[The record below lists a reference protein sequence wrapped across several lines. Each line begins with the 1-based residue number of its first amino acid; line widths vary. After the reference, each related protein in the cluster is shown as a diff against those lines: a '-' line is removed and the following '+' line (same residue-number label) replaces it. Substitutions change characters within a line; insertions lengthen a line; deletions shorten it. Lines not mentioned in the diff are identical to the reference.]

1 MHHQIAPHGGEL
13 VNRMLTG
20 EKRDFWVE
28 KAASLPALTVDSRI
42 ISDIEMIACGA
53 FSPLEGFMCRDD
65 YNHVLEAMRL
75 QSGLPWTLPVVLGV
89 SADEADMC
97 DVDSPVALKD
107 AAGTVLAIL
116 HLQEKYVVNKE
127 KEAARIFKTADKN
140 HPGVRYL
147 LEERGDVLLGGD
159 IDVISMPSH
168 SLFNEYRFTPIETR
182 HAFELR
188 GWARIVAFQTRN
200 PVHRAHEYLQK
211 CALEI
216 CDGLFMHPLTGD
228 TKKEDVPADV
238 RMRCYQTLIKNYYPE
253 DRVMLSVF
261 PAYMRYAGPRE
272 AIFHALIRKNYGCTH
287 IIIGRDHAGVGTY
300 YGSYDAQ
307 EIFKEF
313 GQHEL
318 EIIPLFFDHAA
329 YCMKCQGMVS
339 QKTCPHDAAD
349 HISLSGTKVREML
362 QSGQRPPEEITRP
375 EIADVLIDALKNN

>member
-89 SADEADMC
+89 SADEADIC
-97 DVDSPVALKD
+97 DVDAQVALKD

-159 IDVISMPSH
+159 IDVICMPSH
-168 SLFNEYRFTPIETR
+168 ATFNEYRFTPIETR
-182 HAFELR
+182 HTFEQR

-211 CALEI
+211 CALEV

-228 TKKEDVPADV
+228 TKQDDVPADV
-238 RMRCYQTLIKNYYPE
+238 RMNCYQTLIKNYYPE

-313 GQHEL
+313 GPHEL

-329 YCMKCQGMVS
+329 YCKKCQGMVS